1 MDIVELYGIKW
12 NHRNIIKIWCKY
24 RYNGNNIGFNGKM
37 ETYINTCKY
46 IEISINICKYL

>member
-1 MDIVELYGIKW
+1 MGIIWDVMEL
-12 NHRNIIKIWCKY
+12 C
-24 RYNGNNIGFNGKM
+24 GFNGKM